1 MIRSF
6 HQDLDAQINISGDL
20 TDLFKFVNG
29 VKQGDL
35 LVPTSFTIYFSMMII
50 DTLHCGRSGIE
61 I

>member
-6 HQDLDAQINISGDL
+6 HQDLEAQINISGSL
-20 TDLFKFVNG
+20 TDPFKFVNG

-35 LVPTSFTIYFSMMII
+35 VSTSFTIYFSMMII
-50 DTLHCGRSGIE
+50 DTLHCCRSGIE